1 MLTTAI
7 RVDPFFRFDRLDVA
21 SRVDYAKTY
30 NIEHNVKVKPYGM
43 VNQQHMH
50 HLVRQWT
57 QVIMGRFNPAQNAF
71 KKPSLQAL
79 QALGFSQGMTKIVL
93 KMMDRSN
100 GPSADIRTS
109 ITSVA
114 RSSAQFELQVEAEKD
129 ASEEQKLALKYEA
142 ENLANHVVD
151 FILAGMTY
159 HQAVD
164 RVRQLSQNGSGYG
177 TENAAVGDIDDGDD
191 DDDEEEEEADDG

>member
-1 MLTTAI
+1 MTTAI

-71 KKPSLQAL
+71 ITPSVPAL
-79 QALGFSQGMTKIVL
+79 RALGFTQGMIQAVL
-93 KMMDRSN
+93 NIMNRTRR
-100 GPSADIRTS
+100 PSADVKTS
-109 ITSVA
+109 IKSVA
-114 RSSAQFELQVEAEKD
+114 RSSAQFELQIEAEED
-129 ASEEQKLALKYEA
+129 ASEEQKLALKSEA
-142 ENLANHVVD
+142 EKLANHVVE
-151 FILAGMTY
+151 FIMAGMTY

-164 RVRQLSQNGSGYG
+164 RVRQLSENGNGQG
-177 TENAAVGDIDDGDD
+177 TENAAVGDIDDD
-191 DDDEEEEEADDG
+191 DDDEEEEEADDD